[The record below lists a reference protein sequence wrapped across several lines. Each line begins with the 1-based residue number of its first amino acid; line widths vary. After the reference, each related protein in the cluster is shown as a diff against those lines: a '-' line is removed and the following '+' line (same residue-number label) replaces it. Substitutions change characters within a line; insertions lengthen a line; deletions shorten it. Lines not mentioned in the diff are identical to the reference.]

1 MTSTGTIRCTGLHK
15 RYRLGERTVH
25 ALRGLSLEIPG
36 PGFFAI
42 MGQSGSGKSTL
53 LHLLAAMDTPDEGS
67 IEVAGVRVD
76 QLAERGADAYRRQ
89 SIGIIFQQFNLIPTL
104 TARENVELPGSL
116 AGKRPRELRER
127 SMALLER
134 LGVAPRA
141 DHRPD
146 ALSGGEQQR
155 VAIARALLFAPRV
168 ILADEPTG
176 ALDSQTSEKLWGLLG
191 EVPLE
196 HGATVLMV
204 THEPAAAAH
213 CQRVYVLR
221 DGVVDGQIE
230 TEGLDA
236 AGVAARYH
244 QRVAQAG

>member
-1 MTSTGTIRCTGLHK
+1 MIRCTGLHK
-15 RYRLGERTVH
+15 RYTLGERTVH
-25 ALRGLSLEIPG
+25 ALRGLDLTLDD

-53 LHLLAAMDTPDEGS
+53 LHLLAAMDTPDEGT

-76 QLAERGADAYRRQ
+76 QLKEREANAYRRQ
-89 SIGIIFQQFNLIPTL
+89 AIGIIFQQFNLIPTL

-116 AGKRPRELRER
+116 AGKEPRELRER

-134 LGVAPRA
+134 LGVGARA
-141 DHRPD
+141 EHRPD

-155 VAIARALLFAPRV
+155 VAIARALLFSPKV

-176 ALDSQTSEKLWGLLG
+176 ALDSETGKKLWSLLS
-191 EVPLE
+191 EIARE
-196 HGATVLMV
+196 QGATVLMV

-221 DGVVDGQIE
+221 DGVMDGHIE